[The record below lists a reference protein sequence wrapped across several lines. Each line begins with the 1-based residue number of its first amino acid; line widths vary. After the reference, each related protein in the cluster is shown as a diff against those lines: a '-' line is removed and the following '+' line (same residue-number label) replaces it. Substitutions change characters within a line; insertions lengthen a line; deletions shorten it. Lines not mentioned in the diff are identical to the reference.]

1 MYSENDINNLKK
13 ELLAKVERINDNIG
27 KAKNEINLMRN
38 QSPTDEGDYAV
49 LINDS
54 SIEDTLIAKQIEE
67 LKEIELALGK
77 ISKGNYGICEM
88 CEEPIGIDRLKV
100 KPFAKFCISCREIN
114 EKEIAENHN

>member
-1 MYSENDINNLKK
+1 MYNEKDINVLKA
-13 ELLAKVERINDNIG
+13 ELIAKAERIKENIG
-27 KAKNEINLMRN
+27 KSRNEIELMRN

-54 SIEDTLIAKQIEE
+54 SIEDTLIGKQIQE
-67 LKEIELALGK
+67 LKEIELALDK

-114 EKEIAENHN
+114 EKEMVENNN